1 MPAFPPVTMKTFPER
16 SEILSVVHS
25 GAGEELTENCTKG
38 RHCEVWE
45 GEDGGTL
52 GGLGLNIRRLAYAA
66 NQLELVKGEWNM
78 LMGELNPISDSIL
91 ALTALAHLRPS
102 HPIPV
107 DGCVASRR

>member
-1 MPAFPPVTMKTFPER
+1 MREKQHTTPSYSSVQVLLDF
-16 SEILSVVHS
+16 LS
-25 GAGEELTENCTKG
+25 TTKDQF
-38 RHCEVWE
+38 R
-45 GEDGGTL
+45 TL
-52 GGLGLNIRRLAYAA
+52 S